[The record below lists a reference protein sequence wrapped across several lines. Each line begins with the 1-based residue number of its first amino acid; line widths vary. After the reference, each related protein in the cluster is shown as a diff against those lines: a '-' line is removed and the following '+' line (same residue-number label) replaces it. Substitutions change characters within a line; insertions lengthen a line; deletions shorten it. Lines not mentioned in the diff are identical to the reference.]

1 MRGPRLVA
9 PVALA
14 LAGCTIGDAYV
25 KPDARLPAAHRD
37 APKPAKAG
45 KGPPPVPL
53 GERTWETVFPDP
65 ALQELLRAA
74 LEANFDLR
82 TAAERV
88 EVVRHA
94 YRIQDSFR
102 YPSIAGGGSLDAAHL
117 SDTLNPGVRDD
128 SIHSGRAA
136 LQASWEIDLWGRLR
150 NLSEAAWQDYL
161 AAEWFRRGVETAV
174 VGDVAEGWFRLLD
187 LDLEL
192 EISERTL
199 RTYEAS
205 LRLTQL
211 RLENGVSSALEVRQS
226 EQLLATAAR
235 NLPDLRNQIAQT
247 ENALRFL
254 TGADPG
260 PVRRGRPLTAQVLLA
275 DIDPGAPALLL
286 VRRPDI
292 QAAEAAL
299 IGANARVSAAR
310 ALYFPQIT
318 LAGLVGLE
326 SDGLSDFL
334 ESDAVFAEGALAA
347 VFPIFTAGRTDA
359 TVEAERANQRA
370 LLASYD
376 GSVRAALRDVASA
389 LSDTVR
395 TREIRAEQ
403 ERLFTATAE
412 TARLAN
418 LRFIGG
424 VDSYLQ
430 VLDAE
435 RQKFDAEL
443 GLAQTRRDEHL
454 AVVRLYR
461 ALGGGW
467 TDPAAPDEAA
477 KGSADVAQAA
487 PPGKGAPRGANAPQ
501 APADAPEDPARDAPP
516 AKKE

>member
-1 MRGPRLVA
+1 MRRLRLVV
-9 PVALA
+9 PVLV
-14 LAGCTIGDAYV
+14 AGCAIGDPYV
-25 KPDARLPAAHRD
+25 APDAALPAAHRD
-37 APKPAKAG
+37 APARPGGAKEPG
-45 KGPPPVPL
+45 VPL
-53 GERTWETVFPDP
+53 GSRTWEKVFPDP
-65 ALQELLRAA
+65 ALQELVRQA
-74 LEANFDLR
+74 LGANFDLR
-82 TAAERV
+82 VAAERV
-88 EVVRHA
+88 EVVRQA

-102 YPSIAGGGSLDAAHL
+102 YPTVAGGGGLKAAKL
-117 SDTLNPGVRDD
+117 SETLNPGIEDETV
-128 SIHSGRAA
+128 HSGRAA
-136 LQASWEIDLWGRLR
+136 LQASWEIDLWGRVR

-174 VGDVAEGWFRLLD
+174 VGDVAEGYLRLLE

-199 RTYEAS
+199 RTYEDS
-205 LRLTQL
+205 LRLTTL
-211 RLENGVSSALEVRQS
+211 RLNNGVSSALEVRQS

-247 ENALRFL
+247 ENALRYL

-260 PVRRGRPLTAQVLLA
+260 PVRRGRPLTSQALLA
-275 DIDPGAPALLL
+275 DFDPGVPALLL
-286 VRRPDI
+286 TRRPDV

-299 IGANARVSAAR
+299 IAANARVSAAR
-310 ALYFPQIT
+310 ALYLPQIT
-318 LAGLVGLE
+318 LSGLLGLE
-326 SDGLSDFL
+326 SDGLSDFFD
-334 ESDAVFAEGALAA
+334 SDAVVAQGALAA

-370 LLASYD
+370 LLVSYD
-376 GSVRAALRDVASA
+376 RAVRGALRDVASA
-389 LSDTVR
+389 LSDTAR

-403 ERLFTATAE
+403 ERLFTATSE

-418 LRFIGG
+418 LRFVGG

-443 GLAQTRRDEHL
+443 GLAQARRDEHL

-467 TDPAAPDEAA
+467 SEPSAPASDAGQPPEVAKGAAAAP
-477 KGSADVAQAA
+477 
-487 PPGKGAPRGANAPQ
+487 
-501 APADAPEDPARDAPP
+501 
-516 AKKE
+516 KE